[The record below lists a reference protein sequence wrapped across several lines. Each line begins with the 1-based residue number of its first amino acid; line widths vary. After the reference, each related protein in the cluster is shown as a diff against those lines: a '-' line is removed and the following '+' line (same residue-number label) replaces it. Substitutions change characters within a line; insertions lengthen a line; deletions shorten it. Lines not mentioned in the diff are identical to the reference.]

1 MILLAEAS
9 WGELGAWWIKGWEFA
24 AGEFLAY
31 HFRFL
36 SSPVLRRCFPLIRN
50 YRQIRTHQAE
60 TCLAPVNPH
69 WHCITYSLLSESFAH
84 RYSMQRNFISRKFSG
99 VE

>member
-60 TCLAPVNPH
+60 NMLSPSQPSLALYNLLAALGKL
-69 WHCITYSLLSESFAH
+69 CSSLLNAKELYFQKIQW
-84 RYSMQRNFISRKFSG
+84 R
-99 VE
+99 